1 MDSTSET
8 LGVDSDPV
16 RHELP
21 LSRDVASEFPPQ
33 FWHDTRKL
41 KVLGMGTALPGRP
54 VTTAE
59 LLKLIE
65 DRFGVAVS
73 RRGAALASRLNIA
86 TRHVCRDF
94 ETRHEAPR
102 PGNSNPDLAAI
113 ALRMALEEAQLKS
126 ATSHIS
132 SAIRPARLAWSRR
145 TSHLSQTALALPDLT
160 WNCVK
165 RVPASRTRS

>member
-1 MDSTSET
+1 MDSTNES

-33 FWHDTRKL
+33 CWHDTRKL

-54 VTTAE
+54 VATAQ
-59 LLKLIE
+59 LLKRIE

-73 RRGAALASRLNIA
+73 RRGAALASWLKIA

-94 ETRHEAPR
+94 RNASRGSAPR
-102 PGNSNPDLAAI
+102 KLEPRSRRDRVADSVRRSAAGCG
-113 ALRMALEEAQLKS
+113 RV
-126 ATSHIS
+126 S
-132 SAIRPARLAWSRR
+132 SAKP
-145 TSHLSQTALALPDLT
+145 
-160 WNCVK
+160 
-165 RVPASRTRS
+165 